1 MGVKLREKTLK
12 NGGVSFY
19 LDISHGGERWYQ
31 FLDIKARG
39 ARSSDDFKE
48 KMKQAKEARSTKE
61 YQLSCAKS
69 DLPDASNRVRDFYAF
84 VNERSKGLRV
94 QRIYKNM
101 IKLIQTYSGKDVLP
115 MREINKRFLI
125 GFQEFLKTR
134 KPRGKKK
141 EKMAANSIYFTVH
154 RFSTFINK
162 AVEEGYM
169 DYNPYNKIPL
179 AQRVKLKKKTPD
191 YLTLEHIEKMAQHT
205 KGIPKQL
212 QLAFYF
218 SCFAGLRWSDCSR
231 LKWSQIIKQKMDGK
245 EVTVLG
251 TQQQKT
257 EHKTY
262 LPLSEQAVEILNA
275 CKELPQEKSLYVF
288 PDLYEPEGAR
298 KRQSAAQYKMK
309 QWQKQAGFEKLHFHL
324 SRHTFATLTL
334 SQGADLYTVSK
345 LLGHTDIK
353 HTMVYA
359 HVVDKLKLEAVAR
372 LPKMS
377 GTLIQQNDSPRKV
390 G

>member
-19 LDISHGGERWYQ
+19 LDISHNGKRWYQ

-39 ARSSDDFKE
+39 ARSSAEFKVQL
-48 KMKQAKEARSTKE
+48 KMAKDARSTKE
-61 YQLSCAKS
+61 YQLTCQKNDLS
-69 DLPDASNRVRDFYAF
+69 DETKQERDFFIFVMERAVALKVNRVYY
-84 VNERSKGLRV
+84 SMIGL
-94 QRIYKNM
+94 
-101 IKLIQTYSGKDVLP
+101 IKQYCGQEQLP
-115 MREINKRFLI
+115 MDAITKEFLI
-125 GFQEFLKTR
+125 GFQEFLKQR
-134 KPRGKKK
+134 KLGKAPKLRS
-141 EKMAANSIYFTVH
+141 MSSRSIYCTVH

-162 AVEEGYM
+162 AAESGYM
-169 DYNPYNKIPL
+169 QDNPYHKIPKT
-179 AQRVKLKKKTPD
+179 QRVKLKRKTPN
-191 YLTLEHIEKMAQHT
+191 YLTMEQLEIMGQHT

-251 TQQQKT
+251 MQQQKT

-275 CKELPQEKSLYVF
+275 CKELQKEKTPHVF
-288 PDLYEPEGAR
+288 PDLYEPEGER
-298 KRQSAAQYKMK
+298 KRQSAAQFKME
-309 QWQKQAGFEKLHFHL
+309 QWKIQSGFEKLHFHL

-334 SQGADLYTVSK
+334 SEGADLYTVSK

-359 HVVDKLKLEAVAR
+359 QVVDKLKMEAVAR

-377 GTLIQQNDSPRKV
+377 GNFLGGRK
-390 G
+390 